1 MITKFGQKNLTAITH
16 NKLQIL
22 ISYSTPVAVWDGS
35 TLFRTEQRYSV
46 TTSKHINFY
55 LNTLL
60 KAGHKV
66 EVVTV
71 PQRVID
77 DARYT
82 GTVQLKNGETVT
94 IH

>member
-1 MITKFGQKNLTAITH
+1 MITKFGKKDLTAITH
-16 NKLQIL
+16 NGLQIL
-22 ISYSTPVAVWDGS
+22 ISYDTPVAVWDGA
-35 TLFRTEQRYSV
+35 TLWRTEQHYSV
-46 TTSKHINFY
+46 TTSRHINFY
-55 LNTLL
+55 INTML

-82 GTVQLKNGETVT
+82 GTVQLQNGETVT
-94 IH
+94 IN

>member
-1 MITKFGQKNLTAITH
+1 MITKFGKKNLTAITH
-16 NKLQIL
+16 NGLQIL
-22 ISYSTPVAVWDGS
+22 ISYTTPVAIWDGS

-60 KAGHKV
+60 KAGHEV

-71 PQRVID
+71 PQQW
-77 DARYT
+77 
-82 GTVQLKNGETVT
+82 VQDRATFVRLALLRG
-94 IH
+94 